1 MPHWNSFDAF
11 LEEAQQASDDAERQ
25 LLVDALLAERPE
37 WPWVEENR
45 ATFVYS
51 RMGTQTAALNLDT
64 IQADPPFAPMTH
76 LGNTTLWYVTQE
88 FESDTLLDYM
98 LAIDD
103 PMTPLAN
110 EPDVVGRVTRFW
122 RVDPLNPLRM
132 DTAQMNVS
140 VLRMPHARPFP
151 DWSAM
156 KNVPHGRVYEHS
168 VESTQLAF
176 SGRRLWM
183 YTPPGYDN
191 SGMAYPLLIVND
203 GQWAIGPLQLPY
215 IADTLIKHGRMQP
228 ALIAMMQ
235 SGGQEERTREYVSN
249 DKHVAFLT
257 SELLPYIQSQY
268 RVDSQSV
275 GVGGVAMGAVAA
287 AHAALNNPAVFS
299 RLLMI
304 SPPFGKGPLQD
315 QLMPYVGRFEGAN
328 LLPQRIFQS
337 VGRYEAR
344 GRFLRPAL
352 QLHEVMHVKP
362 GIDYQFVETG
372 SGHGLVAFR
381 SVLPE
386 ALSWVLPGG

>member
-1 MPHWNSFDAF
+1 MPHWNSFGAF
-11 LEEAQQASDDAERQ
+11 LEEAQQTSDDAERQ
-25 LLVDALLAERPE
+25 LLVDALLAERAE
-37 WPWVEENR
+37 WPWVEDGQ

-64 IQADPPFAPMTH
+64 IQADPPFAPMTP
-76 LGNTTLWYVTQE
+76 LEGTTLWYVTQQ
-88 FESDTLLDYM
+88 FESDALLDYM

-156 KNVPHGRVYEHS
+156 KNVPRGHVYEHS
-168 VESTQLAF
+168 VESGQLAF
-176 SGRRLWM
+176 TGRRLWM
-183 YTPPGYDN
+183 YTPPDYDH
-191 SGMAYPLLIVND
+191 SGKAYPLLIVND

-215 IADTLIKHGRMQP
+215 IADALIKHHRLQP

-235 SGGQEERTREYVSN
+235 SGGQEERMREYVSN
-249 DKHVAFLT
+249 NQHVAFLT

-275 GVGGVAMGAVAA
+275 GIGGVAMGAVAA

-299 RLLMI
+299 RLLLI

-315 QLMPYVGRFEGAN
+315 QLMQYVGRFENAS
-328 LLPQRIFQS
+328 LLPQRVFQS

-352 QLHEVMHVKP
+352 QLQDVLRARP
-362 GIDYQFVETG
+362 GIDYSFVETG

-386 ALSWVLPGG
+386 ALAWVLPGS